1 MIRYLNL
8 PQIPKSIVE
17 NLPADWNQFDQKV
30 SYPGSNYVWTDSF
43 NQEINSWC
51 QQNISQD
58 MYFAFQIMSGDVPI
72 HQDIGTLIKLV
83 YLIHPGGKSV
93 TTNFYN
99 SQRELEQSYVIDTNR
114 WHVLQADH
122 LHSVNGV
129 EPGQIRFSVTGRI
142 FP

>member
-8 PQIPKSIVE
+8 PQIPESIIK
-17 NLPADWNQFDQKV
+17 NLPTDCNQFEQKI

-43 NQEINSWC
+43 NQEVNSWC
-51 QQNISQD
+51 QQNISSD
-58 MYFAFQIMSGDVPI
+58 MYFAFQILSGDVPI

-83 YLIHPGGKSV
+83 YLIHPGGESV

-99 SQRELEQSYVIDTNR
+99 ARQELAQSYIIDTNR
-114 WHVLQADH
+114 WHILQADC
-122 LHSVNGV
+122 LHSVDGI
-129 EPGQIRFSVTGRI
+129 ESGKFRFSITGRI